1 MAIIKPFDE
10 HPDIYEQWFEK
21 NRYVYLSELEAVKK
35 LLPGKGNGVEIGVG
49 SGRFA
54 APLGIKSGVE
64 PSPVMSKI
72 ARQRGITTLAG
83 SAENLPLGSSSFNFV
98 LMVTTICFL
107 DDVMKSFLEVNRILK
122 KNGQFIIGFVDSNS
136 TIGKEYEKFKEE
148 NIFYKYATFF
158 STDEIMTFYK
168 KAGFSK
174 FKTVQTIFG
183 RLEEIKSIE
192 PVLNGY
198 GKGSF
203 VVIKGVKIKET
214 K

>member
-1 MAIIKPFDE
+1 MAIIKPFEE
-10 HPDIYEQWFEK
+10 HSDLYEDWFGK
-21 NRYVYLSELEAVKK
+21 NKYVYLSELEAVRK
-35 LLPGKGNGVEIGVG
+35 LLPKNSKGVEIGVG

-54 APLGIKSGVE
+54 AQLGIKLGVE
-64 PSPVMSKI
+64 PSPVMSRI
-72 ARQRGITTLAG
+72 AKSRGITIVDGT
-83 SAENLPLGSSSFNFV
+83 AENLSLDSSSFDFV

-122 KNGQFIIGFVDSNS
+122 NNGQFIIGFVDRNT

-158 STDEIMTFYK
+158 STEEILTLYK

-174 FKTVQTIFG
+174 FKIVQTVFG
-183 RLEEIKSIE
+183 KLSEINSIE
-192 PVLNGY
+192 PVINGY

-203 VVIKGVKIKET
+203 VVTNGTKIKEIE
-214 K
+214 